1 MVNVAGVMQ
10 QTNSLGS
17 YTVWVLRMQNSS
29 KEVLNISDKP
39 PIDEK
44 RSTKLLLRRK
54 HLRIQVAQLNLLPL
68 RKKKLRSIIE
78 NDFYK
83 SPHYIEFKRWI
94 LMNNVTCTSKVQ
106 ISTADQLDV
115 FVRHNSIKYAQQGRV
130 KLMLQ
135 SPLNECLAK
144 SDKWLLLFVSK
155 HHEMV

>member
-83 SPHYIEFKRWI
+83 SPESLHR
-94 LMNNVTCTSKVQ
+94 VQ
-106 ISTADQLDV
+106 A
-115 FVRHNSIKYAQQGRV
+115 
-130 KLMLQ
+130 
-135 SPLNECLAK
+135 LNIDE
-144 SDKWLLLFVSK
+144 
-155 HHEMV
+155 